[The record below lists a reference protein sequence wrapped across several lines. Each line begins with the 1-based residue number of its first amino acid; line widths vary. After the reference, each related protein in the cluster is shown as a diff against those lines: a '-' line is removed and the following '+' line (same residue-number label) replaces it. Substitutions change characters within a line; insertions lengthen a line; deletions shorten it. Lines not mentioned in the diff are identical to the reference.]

1 MVRNIDIVQYWPPVL
16 RDIKEMLAI
25 AKVEN
30 PVLSALWELL
40 EQTLNDQFVVT
51 VSEDGANRYEQTLN
65 LQVMDNDSIE
75 TRRFRILTRYQ
86 EQAPYTEE
94 VLIRLLNSLLG
105 NGAYELTINKADKT
119 VDVKLE
125 LTVRGM
131 FDAAKDLLERI
142 VPQNMELTVRLRY
155 IQHSVLQDYRHIDLK
170 PFTHDQIRNGVIS

>member
-1 MVRNIDIVQYWPPVL
+1 MARDIDIVQYWPQVL
-16 RDIKEMLAI
+16 REIKELLAT

-30 PVLSALWELL
+30 LVLSSLWELI
-40 EQTLNDQFVVT
+40 EQTLNDQFT
-51 VSEDGANRYEQTLN
+51 LTTSEVGAKRYEQMLKIN
-65 LQVMDNDSIE
+65 PMDNDSLE

-105 NGAYELTINKADKT
+105 DGSYELTINKADKT
-119 VDVKLE
+119 LDVKME
-125 LTVRGM
+125 LTVKGM

-155 IQHSVLQDYRHIDLK
+155 IQHSVLQGYKHVELK
-170 PFTHDQIRNGVIS
+170 PFTHDQIRNGVI